1 MKVRERR
8 ILAMILCFAMIL
20 SGFSNLS
27 LPVMAKETS
36 SATVTD
42 AEEENE
48 SAETVGQGEKQKESK
63 KETKKETEKEKEA
76 SKSEETVKASDTDAK
91 DASKKKSA
99 KKNKDDE
106 KDLEVEIDGI
116 KVFVVDKK
124 NVLPEGAYI
133 EVEKLEDKDALK

>member
-42 AEEENE
+42 AEEE
-48 SAETVGQGEKQKESK
+48 
-63 KETKKETEKEKEA
+63 
-76 SKSEETVKASDTDAK
+76 
-91 DASKKKSA
+91 
-99 KKNKDDE
+99 
-106 KDLEVEIDGI
+106 
-116 KVFVVDKK
+116 
-124 NVLPEGAYI
+124 
-133 EVEKLEDKDALK
+133 